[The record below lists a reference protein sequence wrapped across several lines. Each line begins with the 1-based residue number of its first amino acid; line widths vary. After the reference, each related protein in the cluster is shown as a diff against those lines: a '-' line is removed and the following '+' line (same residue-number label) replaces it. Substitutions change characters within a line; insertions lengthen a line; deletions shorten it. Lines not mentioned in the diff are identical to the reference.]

1 MQRPLLEIR
10 NLHSYYGKA
19 EILRGINI
27 EIEEGEAVA
36 VLGPNGAGK
45 TTLLKSICGL
55 VKTEGEIIFDG
66 RDITPLKPHERIKL
80 GIAISPEGRRLF
92 PEMTVEE
99 NLRLAGND
107 ERLELVYDLFP
118 RLRERRDQKAKTM
131 SGGEQQMIAIARA
144 LMLNPKLLLLDEP
157 SMGLAPIVVENIAE
171 AINRIRS
178 EVDVSILI
186 VEQNIHVAFD
196 VADRAYVLASG
207 QIVREGDIGDIEEI
221 ERDYFS

>member
-1 MQRPLLEIR
+1 MRRPLLEIR

-45 TTLLKSICGL
+45 TTLLRSICGL
-55 VKTEGEIIFDG
+55 VKTEGEIVFDG
-66 RDITPLKPHERIKL
+66 RDITPLKPHERIRL

-99 NLRLAGND
+99 NLKLAGND
-107 ERLELVYDLFP
+107 ERLELVYELFP

-157 SMGLAPIVVENIAE
+157 SMGLAPIVVETIAE
-171 AINRIRS
+171 AINRIRN

-207 QIVREGDIGDIEEI
+207 QIVREGDIGDLEEI

>member
-27 EIEEGEAVA
+27 EVEEGEAVA

-45 TTLLKSICGL
+45 TTLLRSICGL

-171 AINRIRS
+171 VINRIRS

>member
-27 EIEEGEAVA
+27 EVEEGEAVA

-171 AINRIRS
+171 VINRIRS

>member
-45 TTLLKSICGL
+45 TTLLRSICGL

-66 RDITPLKPHERIKL
+66 KDITSLKPHERIRL

-99 NLRLAGND
+99 NLKLAGND
-107 ERLELVYDLFP
+107 ERLELVYELFP

-157 SMGLAPIVVENIAE
+157 SMGLAPIVVEAIAE
-171 AINRIRS
+171 AINRIRE

-196 VADRAYVLASG
+196 VADRAYILASG